1 MISSARSRIAT
12 LAKEVGADGAGVV
25 ADTSVWVA
33 WLTEAAG
40 ADRYAALFEAAHTR
54 MIVPTITIY
63 EVNRWYLARNRKD
76 EAQLVTSVM
85 AALPVIELT
94 ASLASTAASLAR
106 QHQLAMADS
115 IILASARSLEAELW
129 TQDKDF
135 AGLPDVRLFERL

>member
-1 MISSARSRIAT
+1 
-12 LAKEVGADGAGVV
+12 
-25 ADTSVWVA
+25 
-33 WLTEAAG
+33 
-40 ADRYAALFEAAHTR
+40 